1 MAHAHGHAA
10 GLAPLTLMWFG
21 MMAAMMAPT
30 VWPWIRAFG
39 RLDAGRSGLAAAA
52 ATGTFAGGYLA
63 AWLGY
68 SVGAAGLQQALHA
81 AFWKQRVLNRVIGT
95 QPFPRKG
102 QNWPELPRPRT
113 ASAWKADQAL
123 LRAIHQRLMQ
133 AVRELDQARYSPRLR
148 KMLYGISA
156 HDVYHAGQIKLLR
169 KMLEPAE

>member
-1 MAHAHGHAA
+1 MHPTGQHEIARLAEAASPFQAHI
-10 GLAPLTLMWFG
+10 W
-21 MMAAMMAPT
+21 
-30 VWPWIRAFG
+30 
-39 RLDAGRSGLAAAA
+39 
-52 ATGTFAGGYLA
+52 
-63 AWLGY
+63 
-68 SVGAAGLQQALHA
+68 QQALHA